1 MRAHV
6 TVLALLGL
14 AACHIQ
20 TGTMPEPSTEPAAP
34 PPAPAPQHAEPAP
47 ASVEPASAN
56 ASAALSAQPEQPLS
70 TTREAP
76 PAAPASAEPDAS
88 AKTSTDESKDDK
100 GKADKP
106 KADKPKADKGKGDK
120 GKDDKGKADKGKD
133 DKGKDHAEKDDER
146 SEPVETASPTTP
158 TGPPSSG
165 TTPSDQRTVQ
175 RIQVRIE
182 GSDIGVASFIKLVG
196 SEPPFAETAESGIAE
211 PGKPCS
217 PNDRFE
223 VRPKMPSYLGV
234 DPKPCATQLLFDV
247 PMAQAVYMLADLGDD
262 AMDAGNPALAQAY
275 YAVAAKRL
283 RHDDPAQAAKLL
295 IKANEAAAKALG
307 TISKGKRLNREAMK
321 ALQQF
326 QKSEKLPQTGD
337 LDDLTRHRLSGID
350 EPKAMKD
357 ANEAV
362 KRKAP
367 LDKLKPD
374 AAEAAKPTRTEQLP
388 APKASDSV
396 DAERLREDAPRLQQ
410 RGTPTPGPRPK
421 LELPR

>member
-20 TGTMPEPSTEPAAP
+20 TGTMPEPSAEPAAP
-34 PPAPAPQHAEPAP
+34 PPEPAPQLAEPAP
-47 ASVEPASAN
+47 APPEPAS

-70 TTREAP
+70 TTHEAP

-88 AKTSTDESKDDK
+88 AKTSTDESKN
-100 GKADKP
+100 
-106 KADKPKADKGKGDK
+106 
-120 GKDDKGKADKGKD
+120 DKGKADKGKA
-133 DKGKDHAEKDDER
+133 DKGKADKGKGDEGKADKGKADKGKADKGKHDAAKDDER

-158 TGPPSSG
+158 AGPASSG

-283 RHDDPAQAAKLL
+283 RRDDPARAAKLL

-321 ALQQF
+321 ALQTF
-326 QKSEKLPQTGD
+326 QKSEKLPETGD

-367 LDKLKPD
+367 LDELKPG
-374 AAEAAKPTRTEQLP
+374 AAEAAKPTRTEPLP
-388 APKASDSV
+388 AEKASDST
-396 DAERLREDAPRLQQ
+396 DAERLRQDAPRLQP